1 MYTTDVY
8 RLAISPYYR
17 NLTFGLLV
25 FFSLFGLGLLIAVA
39 RSHEGG
45 FPGLPMAV
53 FFCAATAWNW
63 YVTLTMPH
71 EIRFESTNRIRFRA
85 LARTTTL
92 NVESLRSIKPL
103 GGGGGIYVLE
113 HDGGKLWLL
122 SQFTGFHEVITRIR
136 AVHPGMEVRGI

>member
-1 MYTTDVY
+1 M
-8 RLAISPYYR
+8 SPYYR

-39 RSHEGG
+39 RSQEGG

-103 GGGGGIYVLE
+103 GGGGGIYVLQ

-136 AVHPGMEVRGI
+136 AVHPGMEVHGI